1 MTPEEEEQL
10 RQFRLGQATSVNPDD
25 ALMGGL
31 GLTGAAFAS
40 QTGRAPTPTP
50 QGPLSPLAQKV
61 AANDLSRLAQQG
73 RPNLIGTPQT
83 TTTTPRLVGPNA
95 APQYTG
101 TPSAR
106 PVPGTQLVPSG
117 QTPSVRPTGGPP
129 SVRPT
134 GGPRFPYTVNR
145 SPSLLRGLLGRAVA
159 PVGAFTTGYGIGSV
173 LDNTFGISDR
183 IADAIVGGS
192 DQPAFTPGELSTSA
206 TATGQDPLLAQAE
219 ASTPPV
225 YDAPSELQSL
235 FAQNNR
241 GELTPEQYTSELNR
255 ILDKQKQEIKTR
267 EANVAEGQ
275 VELAKQIRELSEVT
289 PEQQEA
295 QEFLDTR
302 AQSLGEPRTDVITPF
317 QEQAQL
323 TADLFTDPNTA
334 IGGFVPR
341 ATFTLPDGT
350 IVQENEA
357 GQRREIS
364 AEQLRQ
370 FEQDMASLGQ
380 PSNQQA
386 PMSVAETRSMLQER
400 FGAPTI
406 SAIQALPAGQGLGQ
420 PTDAQGRMITRAA
433 AQPETAA
440 PAAALSDFEQASLER
455 QQRIGGTGSFEGD
468 SAAREERLAERDR
481 RPGETR
487 TERDTRI
494 ARSRTEGARAG
505 ALTMADAV
513 DLAGGDRTL
522 ARTMVVRSRRGL
534 DPMTGKEQFVPREVT
549 IEGNRYIQLTPE
561 YFQPVAQDTPEETRL
576 EQTLKNL
583 EADLASGRL
592 TQGEYDIAVQNAKDV
607 YIGLDKKAPSKT
619 QEGEVEG
626 VIQQTIA
633 EGESQPDSIP
643 TINSQEEYDKL
654 PKGSRYIDSEGKSA
668 IKR

>member
-10 RQFRLGQATSVNPDD
+10 RQFRLGRSARLRRSAQSDATQEQQPGFFDP
-25 ALMGGL
+25 GGFGYEYL
-31 GLTGAAFAS
+31 GPRLGETVGGFLGA
-40 QTGRAPTPTP
+40 QKYGTGRSAE
-50 QGPLSPLAQKV
+50 GDIA
-61 AANDLSRLAQQG
+61 G
-73 RPNLIGTPQT
+73 RPLNENTLAGQTATLGATGLEFLGDAARGAQT
-83 TTTTPRLVGPNA
+83 T
-95 APQYTG
+95 
-101 TPSAR
+101 S
-106 PVPGTQLVPSG
+106 
-117 QTPSVRPTGGPP
+117 
-129 SVRPT
+129 
-134 GGPRFPYTVNR
+134 
-145 SPSLLRGLLGRAVA
+145 GLLGQGAEYLTGLNIVEGGPVSAPATQPTMQQAAELPTVDAVA
-159 PVGAFTTGYGIGSV
+159 TDTQPEPVVLQSPAAREADPIRSTLTLPSGEVVMERQSGERFTPT
-173 LDNTFGISDR
+173 
-183 IADAIVGGS
+183 S
-192 DQPAFTPGELSTSA
+192 DQLESFSSVM
-206 TATGQDPLLAQAE
+206 QD
-219 ASTPPV
+219 
-225 YDAPSELQSL
+225 
-235 FAQNNR
+235 
-241 GELTPEQYTSELNR
+241 
-255 ILDKQKQEIKTR
+255 
-267 EANVAEGQ
+267 
-275 VELAKQIRELSEVT
+275 
-289 PEQQEA
+289 
-295 QEFLDTR
+295 
-302 AQSLGEPRTDVITPF
+302 
-317 QEQAQL
+317 
-323 TADLFTDPNTA
+323 
-334 IGGFVPR
+334 
-341 ATFTLPDGT
+341 
-350 IVQENEA
+350 
-357 GQRREIS
+357 
-364 AEQLRQ
+364 
-370 FEQDMASLGQ
+370 LGQ
-380 PSNQQA
+380 PSNEQA
-386 PMSVAETRSMLQER
+386 PMSMAETRSMLQER

-406 SAIQALPAGQGLGQ
+406 SAIQALPAGQGLGL
-420 PTDAQGRMITRAA
+420 PTDAQGRMITPG
-433 AQPETAA
+433 AQP
-440 PAAALSDFEQASLER
+440 PATALSDFEQASLER

-643 TINSQEEYDKL
+643 TITSQEEYDKL
-654 PKGSRYIDSEGKSA
+654 PKGSRYIDSKGKSA

>member
-10 RQFRLGQATSVNPDD
+10 NNSLMGQQESPAVNADD

-50 QGPLSPLAQKV
+50 QGPLSPFAQKV

-117 QTPSVRPTGGPP
+117 QTPSVRPTGQTPAVRPTGGPP

-192 DQPAFTPGELSTSA
+192 DQPAFTPEELSTSA
-206 TATGQDPLLAQAE
+206 TATGQDPLLVQAE

-225 YDAPSELQSL
+225 YDGRPELQSL

-255 ILDKQKQEIKTR
+255 ILDKQKQEIKKTR
-267 EANVAEGQ
+267 EAEGQ

-295 QEFLDTR
+295 QEFLDER
-302 AQSLGEPRTDVITPF
+302 EQSLGEPRTDVITPF

-341 ATFTLPDGT
+341 ETFTLPDGT

-420 PTDAQGRMITRAA
+420 PTDAQGRMIT
-433 AQPETAA
+433 PETAA
-440 PAAALSDFEQASLER
+440 PADPVSQLSPFEQASLER

-481 RPGETR
+481 RPGETQA
-487 TERDTRI
+487 ERDTRI
-494 ARSRTEGARAG
+494 AQSRTQGAGAAGGLSQSDLRDLAEGMAKDATEGQKARA
-505 ALTMADAV
+505 LEIQQR
-513 DLAGGDRTL
+513 AGLG
-522 ARTMVVRSRRGL
+522 
-534 DPMTGKEQFVPREVT
+534 QFKP
-549 IEGNRYIQLTPE
+549 
-561 YFQPVAQDTPEETRL
+561 
-576 EQTLKNL
+576 EQTDL
-583 EADLASGRL
+583 ERQYMQQRMALMDAQLAQSGIVPVEPPVVDPETGVITQKYSDGTVRFKGVARGPSGTDISDVNKLFGTDASDIKSFPTEAEARASG
-592 TQGEYDIAVQNAKDV
+592 VK
-607 YIGLDKKAPSKT
+607 
-619 QEGEVEG
+619 GEVLIG
-626 VIQQTIA
+626 GRRAVI
-633 EGESQPDSIP
+633 E
-643 TINSQEEYDKL
+643 
-654 PKGSRYIDSEGKSA
+654 
-668 IKR
+668 